1 MPSTK
6 HGFFCFLCGKHC
18 SLLAH
23 VEDGRVVKVTGD
35 HESGLFCDICPDAK
49 GPVIIPESYNHPDRL
64 KYPLKRVGEKGSG
77 RWERISWDEALETIS
92 GRIKHYMER
101 FGPESIAMVLGEPK
115 GLEFAFGQR
124 FATVLGTPNV
134 ITPGCYC
141 GVQTGFANHF
151 TYGSMLALA
160 DDNVEET
167 KAVMLWGTNPRH
179 IGGTFNGMMPSEIDA
194 RLKNG
199 CKLIVVDPG
208 KIDFAEKA
216 DIWIRPKPGMDG
228 VLALGMIK
236 AIIEERLY
244 DADFVAR
251 WTTGFSELKT
261 HVSTFSLEDVERES
275 WVPKSQIV
283 AAARMFALNGPCI
296 LGPGNALEG
305 TVAALQTCRAVAI
318 LNGLTGSVGVP
329 GGLVIKRPAKFQ
341 RPGSFYFPK
350 GLPRN
355 KEDSIARDFILAVGA
370 AYVPTQTLVKTIES
384 DKPYGIKAA
393 LCFVTNP
400 LSTYPDAVKTYEAFM
415 KLNFMVVVDIFH
427 TPTTAI
433 ADIVLPAALP
443 GEHATIAYWPAWTG
457 YLKCDPKF
465 TDPPGEAWSDMKII
479 NELAKRLGLREHFWE
494 DENEVLDYW
503 LKPSGITY
511 EQFKEVRLLS
521 PEKIYLKGNE
531 GSFFQTPSGKMEIYS
546 EQMAQLGISPLPYY
560 EEVLKAKQV
569 SCESGEYPLLMTN
582 RKERGYMLSGYR
594 TIRGMR
600 RKYPEA
606 VVELHPETAGKAGVE
621 EGDMVWIETPKGRV
635 RQKVK
640 LEPDLDP
647 RVIMAGF
654 GWWYPEEPATQYDW
668 RKSNINLLIDYG
680 PEELATGATH
690 LRGIPCRIYR
700 EPA

>member
-1 MPSTK
+1 MPPTK

-18 SLLAH
+18 SLFAH
-23 VEDGRVVKVTGD
+23 VENGSVVKVTGD

-49 GPVIIPESYNHPDRL
+49 GPILIPESYNHPDRL

-77 RWERISWDEALETIS
+77 KWERISWDEALDTIA
-92 GRIKHYMER
+92 GKIQHYR
-101 FGPESIAMVLGEPK
+101 DKFGPESIAMVLGEPK

-124 FATVLGTPNV
+124 FATVFGTPNV

-151 TYGSMLALA
+151 THGSMLALA
-160 DDNVEET
+160 DDNVDET
-167 KAVMLWGTNPRH
+167 RAIMLWGTNPRH

-208 KIDFAEKA
+208 KIDYAGKA

-236 AIIEERLY
+236 VVIEEGLY
-244 DADFVAR
+244 DQDFISR
-251 WTTGFSELKT
+251 WATGFDELRA
-261 HVSTFSLEDVERES
+261 HVSTFSLEDVEQET
-275 WVPKSQIV
+275 WAPKSQIV
-283 AAARMFALNGPCI
+283 AAARMFALNRPCI

-329 GGLVIKRPAKFQ
+329 GGLVIKNPAKFQ

-350 GLPRN
+350 GFPRK
-355 KEDSIARDFILAVGA
+355 KEESIAREFILAVGA

-415 KLNFMVVVDIFH
+415 KLNFMVVADIFH

-433 ADIVLPAALP
+433 ADMVLPAALP

-511 EQFKEVRLLS
+511 ERFKEVRLLS

-531 GSFFQTPSGKMEIYS
+531 GGFFQTPSGKMEIYS
-546 EQMAQLGISPLPYY
+546 TQMAQLGISPLPYY

-582 RKERGYMLSGYR
+582 RKETGYMLSGYR
-594 TIRGMR
+594 TIRAMR

-606 VVELHPETAGKAGVE
+606 VVEVHPETAREAGVE

-647 RVIMAGF
+647 RVIMPGF
-654 GWWYPEEPATQYDW
+654 GWWYPEEPATLYDW

-690 LRGIPCRIYR
+690 LRGIPCRIYKG
-700 EPA
+700 PI